1 MKISI
6 KELSKYVKIDNISPV
21 DIADKLTFAG
31 IEVESVD
38 KIASGTN
45 LVIGQILECEKHPDS
60 DHLHVLKVDLGSKYG
75 IVQIVC
81 GAPNARKDLKVIVAR
96 VGAQLPL
103 LEIKAGNIRGVDSN
117 GMCCSLL
124 ELGVDKKF
132 LDKSEIEGIHE
143 CDVNAQ
149 VGDEDVFELLGL
161 DDTILDLKPLAN
173 RPDANSILCVAKE
186 VAALFQRQ
194 FINICYDAELKK
206 NILPLH
212 IQSCCSACKK
222 FEAVVVEGI
231 DVHESP
237 KWLKNILTSSGI
249 RSINNIVDI
258 GNYVML
264 LTGQP
269 LHMYD
274 YDKLEVKEL
283 VVKDDITQEFLAL
296 DENKYNVITGD
307 ITINSGNNIECLGG
321 VMGSLH
327 SETTLETKRIVIEA
341 AIFEQKSV
349 RITSN
354 RLGLSSDSSALFTK
368 GINKNGQEFALSLAI
383 SFLKKLAEAESAS
396 VIYSYDEIKFSNLE
410 IPFTHE
416 YINKRLG
423 TNFSFETINDT
434 FERLNISVSK
444 LDEKNYVAIIPDYR
458 IDIADKADLS
468 EEIIRLQGFD
478 KIKSVL
484 PETNMSVGIKDDKYI
499 KNGLISDYLV
509 NNGYYQILTYSL
521 VNEKQTKEI
530 NLFEKSPVIALLNP
544 LTDDHKYLR
553 TSLIPSML
561 TAISYNIKRK
571 NKDLKF
577 FEISNIYTENT
588 SSSHLCVCVS
598 GNELLQGQLH
608 KEPFCF
614 FTLKGVFESIIH
626 MFGIEQSRY
635 KLEKCD
641 CVNSYFHP
649 GKSAIIKVGNKIAG
663 VIGDLH
669 PNVYKEYDLGKSS
682 TIVLEISLDLFYEMK
697 TSEIKAKE
705 WSKYPSVQ
713 RDLAFFISKDITA
726 GELIKEVKKAG
737 SPLVQSVDIF
747 DVYENIN
754 TNDKTKSVAISLI
767 FNSQER
773 TLKEEEI
780 VSTVAKVIEDLKAK
794 FNIEQRSWI

>member
-794 FNIEQRSWI
+794 FNIEQRS

>member
-21 DIADKLTFAG
+21 DIANKLTFAG

-96 VGAQLPL
+96 VGAQLPS

-132 LDKSEIEGIHE
+132 LDKSEIDGIHE

-173 RPDANSILCVAKE
+173 RPDANSILCIAKE

-194 FINICYDAELKK
+194 FTNIYYDSELKK
-206 NILPLH
+206 NILPLQV
-212 IQSCCSACKK
+212 QSFTPACKK
-222 FEAVVVEGI
+222 FEAVVIDGI

-237 KWLKNILTSSGI
+237 MWLKNILTSSGI

-264 LTGQP
+264 LTAQP

-283 VVKDDITQEFLAL
+283 IVKDDITQEFVAL
-296 DENKYNVITGD
+296 DENKYSVIVGD
-307 ITINSGNNIECLGG
+307 ITINSGKNIECLGG

-327 SETTLETKRIVIEA
+327 SETTSETKRIVIEA
-341 AIFEQKSV
+341 AVFEQKSV
-349 RITSN
+349 RVTSN

-383 SFLKKLAEAESAS
+383 SLLKRLAEAESAS
-396 VIYSYDEIKFSNLE
+396 VIYSYDEIKFRNLE
-410 IPFTHE
+410 IPFTYE

-423 TNFSFETINDT
+423 TNFSFETINET

-444 LDEKNYVAIIPDYR
+444 LDNTNYLAIIPDYR
-458 IDIADKADLS
+458 IDITDKADLS

-499 KNGLISDYLV
+499 KNELISDYLV

-521 VNEKQTKEI
+521 VNEKQTNEI
-530 NLFEKSPVIALLNP
+530 NLFEKLPVIALLNP

-588 SSSHLCVCVS
+588 ASSHLCVCVS

-608 KEPFCF
+608 KESFSF

-641 CVNSYFHP
+641 CLNSYFHP
-649 GKSAIIKVGNKIAG
+649 GKSAVIKIGNKIVG

-669 PNVYKEYDLGKSS
+669 PNIYKEYDLGKSA
-682 TIVLEISLDLFYEMK
+682 TIVLEMVLDPFYEMK

-747 DVYENIN
+747 DIYESAN
-754 TNDKTKSVAISLI
+754 TDDKTKSVAISLI

-780 VSTVAKVIEDLKAK
+780 VLTVSKVIEDLKQK
-794 FNIEQRSWI
+794 FNIEQRS

>member
-1 MKISI
+1 
-6 KELSKYVKIDNISPV
+6 
-21 DIADKLTFAG
+21 
-31 IEVESVD
+31 
-38 KIASGTN
+38 
-45 LVIGQILECEKHPDS
+45 
-60 DHLHVLKVDLGSKYG
+60 
-75 IVQIVC
+75 
-81 GAPNARKDLKVIVAR
+81 
-96 VGAQLPL
+96 
-103 LEIKAGNIRGVDSN
+103 
-117 GMCCSLL
+117 
-124 ELGVDKKF
+124 
-132 LDKSEIEGIHE
+132 
-143 CDVNAQ
+143 
-149 VGDEDVFELLGL
+149 
-161 DDTILDLKPLAN
+161 
-173 RPDANSILCVAKE
+173 
-186 VAALFQRQ
+186 
-194 FINICYDAELKK
+194 
-206 NILPLH
+206 
-212 IQSCCSACKK
+212 
-222 FEAVVVEGI
+222 
-231 DVHESP
+231 
-237 KWLKNILTSSGI
+237 
-249 RSINNIVDI
+249 
-258 GNYVML
+258 
-264 LTGQP
+264 
-269 LHMYD
+269 
-274 YDKLEVKEL
+274 
-283 VVKDDITQEFLAL
+283 
-296 DENKYNVITGD
+296 
-307 ITINSGNNIECLGG
+307 
-321 VMGSLH
+321 
-327 SETTLETKRIVIEA
+327 
-341 AIFEQKSV
+341 
-349 RITSN
+349 
-354 RLGLSSDSSALFTK
+354 
-368 GINKNGQEFALSLAI
+368 

-478 KIKSVL
+478 KIKSAL

-499 KNGLISDYLV
+499 KNELISDYLV

-649 GKSAIIKVGNKIAG
+649 GKSAVIKVGNKIAG

-794 FNIEQRSWI
+794 FNIEQRS